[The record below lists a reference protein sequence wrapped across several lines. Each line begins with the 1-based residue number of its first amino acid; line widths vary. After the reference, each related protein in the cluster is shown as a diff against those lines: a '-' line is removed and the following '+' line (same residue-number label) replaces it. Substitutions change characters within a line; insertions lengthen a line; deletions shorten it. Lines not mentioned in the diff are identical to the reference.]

1 MQNWLRRI
9 VLIIVNVRNY
19 VEKDEMQVP
28 RYVANQQALPHS
40 GFQASDYAI
49 KLDSRRQQCQ
59 ENSADSD
66 NFSPG
71 YYTFVKPS

>member
-1 MQNWLRRI
+1 
-9 VLIIVNVRNY
+9 
-19 VEKDEMQVP
+19 MQVP